1 MIYDSIVQEKLF
13 GVLNG
18 LGIPVYDYVPTNSNE
33 FPYVKIDSCY
43 YMDNSTKAEEG
54 IQLIQYVQVFSDYKG
69 KKEIRDLVAQM
80 NNLVVN
86 GDYDNEDQECLSRY
100 DIPQTQCALAGD
112 QIYTDVLGANC
123 AGIRSILIKSI
134 DNHTFWLKVRHV
146 LEKPFIYLARKRR
159 ISQ

>member
-80 NNLVVN
+80 NDLVVN
-86 GDYDNEDQECLSRY
+86 GDYDNEDIQIFVEMEIVRFFEHQEKDGSGYYNQGTVMYKFTIFER
-100 DIPQTQCALAGD
+100 
-112 QIYTDVLGANC
+112 
-123 AGIRSILIKSI
+123 
-134 DNHTFWLKVRHV
+134 
-146 LEKPFIYLARKRR
+146 
-159 ISQ
+159 